1 MPKRE
6 VEFYRLDGQQ
16 QFDSSNSVN
25 QSDTQ
30 CINQSEFNLI
40 FSGEFSMLR
49 RFVTLLSLFVCAH
62 LTAQLT
68 VAAGGWKPVTPQDLK
83 ITATEIGDPEAD
95 AAILFREGTLNDD
108 ENDGTSLKLYI
119 RIKIF
124 NDRGRRYGDI
134 QLPYKVELGKI
145 TDVQARTIR
154 PDGTIL
160 EVEGRDIFDK
170 LIFKN
175 SEGTHRA
182 KVFSMPGVEPGSI
195 IEYRYRQTYPQGF
208 RYFQLELQSD
218 LFIKQLNYRII
229 PPMISKSDVRWV
241 TFNVQD
247 DKRFQPVWD
256 GAFNIKAE
264 NIAPFKRE
272 PLMPPEL
279 TVKMWAWLYYSDELE
294 MKPDKYWREYAERL
308 HYRALS
314 ETNPTK
320 TVRRIVET
328 ITTANDKPD
337 EKIARLYKY
346 VQSEIQNIGP
356 REERE
361 EEPGK
366 PVATPSAFKKNA
378 TAEDT
383 LKRRYGTPREI
394 NRLFIALLRAAGF
407 DARVAELTT
416 RDDNFFQKSFADS
429 FQFNSEVTAVVATD
443 GVIRFYDPGT
453 QYCPLG
459 SLAWEKEAV
468 TALLYGRK
476 DSRFVETSVSEAER
490 NNEDKKLTI
499 TPFADGRVDVQMES
513 KVTGLRALELRS
525 EMTGLTREQQR
536 NRVLASAR
544 DRLPTA
550 TINESSVTVSDALNT
565 ASAVDAAYKFT
576 LPQAA
581 TPTEKRLLLKPALL
595 TRRDENFLSATTR
608 SNSLYFH
615 YPWSETERDIIET
628 PEGYDIEQLPDTI
641 DLDIGAAH
649 YRASFRCEG
658 NRIVYER
665 KLIVNAIT
673 FTTNQYPTVKAFFD
687 QVSQADRTLI
697 SFRQR

>member
-1 MPKRE
+1 
-6 VEFYRLDGQQ
+6 
-16 QFDSSNSVN
+16 
-25 QSDTQ
+25 
-30 CINQSEFNLI
+30 
-40 FSGEFSMLR
+40 MLR
-49 RFVTLLSLFVCAH
+49 RFVILVSLFAFAYYGSQP
-62 LTAQLT
+62 TA
-68 VAAGGWKPVTPQDLK
+68 AAGGWKPVTPQDMK

-154 PDGTIL
+154 PDGTVL

-175 SEGTHRA
+175 SEGTHRT
-182 KVFSMPGVEPGSI
+182 KVFSMPGVESGSI
-195 IEYRYRQTYPQGF
+195 IEYRYRQTYPKGF

-247 DKRFQPVWD
+247 DKRFQPLWD
-256 GAFNIKAE
+256 GAFNIRAE

-272 PLMPPEL
+272 PMMPPEL

-294 MKPDKYWREYAERL
+294 MKPDKYWRDYGERM
-308 HYRALS
+308 HYRVLS
-314 ETNPTK
+314 ETSPTK
-320 TVRRIVET
+320 TLRRIVET
-328 ITTANDKPD
+328 LIAATDKPD
-337 EKIARLYKY
+337 DKIARLYKY

-356 REERE
+356 REEHE
-361 EEPGK
+361 EESGK
-366 PVATPSAFKKNA
+366 PPATGSSFKKND

-394 NRLFIALLRAAGF
+394 NRLFIALLRSAGF
-407 DARVAELTT
+407 DARVAELIT
-416 RDDNFFQKSFADS
+416 RDDSFFQKSFADS
-429 FQFNSEVTAVVATD
+429 FQFNSEVTAVVKSD
-443 GVIRFYDPGT
+443 GAVTFYDPGT

-468 TALLYGRK
+468 TALLYGKK
-476 DSRFVETSVSEAER
+476 DSRFVETSVTEAER
-490 NNEDKKLTI
+490 NNEDKKLI
-499 TPFADGRVDVQMES
+499 IQPFADGRLDVQIES

-536 NRVLASAR
+536 NRVLAAAK

-550 TINESSVTVSDALNT
+550 TINESSVMVSDALNAAT
-565 ASAVDAAYKFT
+565 AVDASYKFT

-581 TPTEKRLLLKPALL
+581 TPTEKRLLLKPALI
-595 TRRDENFLSATTR
+595 TRRDETFLPATTR
-608 SNSLYFH
+608 INSLYFH
-615 YPWSETERDIIET
+615 YPWSETERDVIET
-628 PEGYDIEQLPDTI
+628 PEGYDLEQLPDPI
-641 DLDIGAAH
+641 DLDIGAARYH
-649 YRASFRCEG
+649 ASFKCEG
-658 NRIVYER
+658 RRIIYER
-665 KLIVNAIT
+665 RLVVNAIT
-673 FTTNQYPTVKAFFD
+673 FTTSQYPTVKAFFD
-687 QVSQADRTLI
+687 QVSQADRALI
-697 SFRQR
+697 SFRQK